1 MVWPLNKDCNAHF
14 LDIFQPV
21 KNVFFISREQQA
33 FYSQHA
39 NVTFGNTWYYRL
51 NFIILVYFLAR
62 PIYKSRYTN
71 DRYSFERI
79 LFMHKITEYTIP
91 HRRRMY
97 KRFIAV
103 PNIYRQVMQFVVEHD
118 ICNNVAI
125 HVRRTDMELTHR
137 RRSVTTDD
145 EFHRF
150 INSTSPN
157 V

>member
-1 MVWPLNKDCNAHF
+1 MCSLYRESSRHF
-14 LDIFQPV
+14 IASTRMSRLEIPGIIAWT
-21 KNVFFISREQQA
+21 FI
-33 FYSQHA
+33 
-39 NVTFGNTWYYRL
+39 V
-51 NFIILVYFLAR
+51 LVLYFLAR
-62 PIYKSRYTN
+62 AIYKSRFTN

-103 PNIYRQVMQFVVEHD
+103 PNIYRQVMRFVVEHD

-145 EFHRF
+145 EFYRF
-150 INSTSPN
+150 INSTSPH
-157 V
+157 VWPTLVFLSLFRDTS